1 MVRILLYIGLIFFVP
16 GLAALGYS
24 LYEGPGAWLLDRQT
38 FWGTPISLFVFWIG
52 LAHAGTLL
60 SAIFLALG
68 IKMDKRTAM
77 LAELST
83 LCSLVVAGLFP
94 LVHLGI
100 LKNFYMV
107 IPLADARMNFANV
120 GSPLVW
126 DFCCIA
132 VYGALSLLFFVTHLK
147 TCENP
152 SFGKWRRPLAWL
164 LLPLVLWVH
173 TIVSL
178 DFATTFVPEWR
189 GAFFPVYFIVGAI
202 FSGLA
207 LVNLLLCTEGYRMRV
222 LELLMMVFSWGMIVI
237 WLWDFVLK
245 GTFSTSAFIFAG
257 VLPQLRWVGVI
268 RDSRIGRI
276 AMYLSILFG
285 MLLERLFLVAPG
297 LGDTKSSTCFGM
309 VDLGLVSF
317 SVGLFMLL
325 FFGLRRALDKHL
337 DDVGAFFGEVD
348 GSDMVQ
354 EGPDVS
360 KDYVAPWD
368 SKELKMLRFPL
379 FAGLSSAV
387 LFCVW
392 SLFQQS
398 LEYASLSVVNVIPL
412 FYPVMAFVAAFVIL
426 DRMIVVEK
434 AFKIGKRGFR
444 ILVGFFV
451 LVAFGLGAFY
461 GGGSSELASVENA
474 TRESSADSV
483 VSVERAALIWN
494 SRCASCHGMD
504 GKFNEKFVREFYPVP
519 QKLDSIRIDSLGV
532 DSLTRVILSGR
543 NNMNAYEGRLTEA
556 QARGLVLYMK
566 SLARQA
572 GEAK

>member
-152 SFGKWRRPLAWL
+152 LFGKWRRPLAWL

-392 SLFQQS
+392 SLVQQS